1 MNKKT
6 LFIIIAAAI
15 IVLSSL
21 AIIINSQLNRMAD
34 GFGIPDLD
42 QYNSQDGGH
51 FAGGTG
57 TAPGTPSTPG
67 YEPSG
72 FGSPTPGLFNP
83 LSPEQEAMAAEVQA
97 RLNRPV
103 NRKDLIKAGLILVG
117 SLSREQLNYV
127 YEVGRKDRPSREE
140 LIQVRDILLNNLSPE
155 DIAAL
160 RELGGSYGKS
170 LHILDP
176 SVPIR

>member
-42 QYNSQDGGH
+42 QYNSQNG
-51 FAGGTG
+51 GGTG

-72 FGSPTPGLFNP
+72 SGSPTPGLLNP

-103 NRKDLIKAGLILVG
+103 NRKDLIKVGLILVG
-117 SLSREQLNYV
+117 SLSREQLDYV